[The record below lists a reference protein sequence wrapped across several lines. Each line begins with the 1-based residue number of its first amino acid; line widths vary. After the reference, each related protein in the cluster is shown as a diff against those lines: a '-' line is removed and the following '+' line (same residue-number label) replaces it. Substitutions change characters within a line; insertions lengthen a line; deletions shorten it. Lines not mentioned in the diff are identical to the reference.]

1 MSLTKM
7 NVMNKQLFRL
17 LSSRIRQKKYTLIE
31 PCKRVG
37 LELLTVLEVVE

>member
-1 MSLTKM
+1 M
-7 NVMNKQLFRL
+7 NLRRINVIEKQFFRL